1 MYDVHEEGCG
11 ACVVVAAY
19 VPPFLYLVSVPD
31 AELRVRPEMHPFVP
45 L

>member
-11 ACVVVAAY
+11 ACVVDID
-19 VPPFLYLVSVPD
+19 VPLLSYWVSVPD

>member
-1 MYDVHEEGCG
+1 MFVVQEAGSG
-11 ACVVVAAY
+11 ACVVVGIHA
-19 VPPFLYLVSVPD
+19 PFQYTVLVPD